1 MAGNN
6 AEQKAANTLK
16 LWQDY
21 HSSNRSPE
29 IREKII
35 EHYLS
40 LVKLVAGRI
49 AVSLPQHV
57 DKDDLISNGFFG
69 LMESIERFDPDRGV
83 KFETY
88 AVVRIRG
95 AILDSLRAQDWIPAT
110 IRQKA
115 RQYEQ
120 TVAKLEHALGR
131 SVKDEEIAMA
141 MKIPLNELYT
151 LINHLNA
158 STLIPLEEFA
168 RTETASHHTPN
179 PSQHIEEQEVKEMLA
194 KSIDKLPE
202 KERLVVSLYYYEGLT
217 LKEISLILKLSEAR
231 ISQLHTKAIFR
242 LRGALSRVKSS
253 FV

>member
-1 MAGNN
+1 MADNN

-16 LWQDY
+16 LWREY
-21 HSSNRSPE
+21 GNNRSPE
-29 IREKII
+29 IREKLI
-35 EHYLS
+35 ENYLP

-69 LMESIERFDPDRGV
+69 LMESIERFDADRGV

-131 SVKDEEIAMA
+131 SVTDEEIAMA
-141 MKIPLNELYT
+141 MKIPLNELYK
-151 LINHLNA
+151 LINQLNT

-168 RTETASHHTPN
+168 RTETVSQHTPN
-179 PSQHIEEQEVKEMLA
+179 PSQHIEEQEVKDMLA

-242 LRGALSRVKSS
+242 LRGALSRLKSS
-253 FV
+253 FI